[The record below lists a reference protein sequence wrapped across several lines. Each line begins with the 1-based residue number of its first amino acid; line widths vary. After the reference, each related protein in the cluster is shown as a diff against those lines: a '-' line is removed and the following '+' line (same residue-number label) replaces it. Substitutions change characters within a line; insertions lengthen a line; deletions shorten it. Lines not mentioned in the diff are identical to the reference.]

1 MILDASKFRFLVV
14 DDELHIRKII
24 KAVCSSMGVKEIV
37 EAQDGR
43 TALDWLRTG
52 KVADN
57 KRSSARPFDLVICDW
72 MMPEMTGIELLRA
85 VRTNKKIEKLP
96 FLMLTAESDRS
107 KVLAAIEEGVSDY
120 LIKPFTAEM
129 LESKI
134 QSVLGSKK

>member
-1 MILDASKFRFLVV
+1 MILDVSKYRFLVV

-57 KRSSARPFDLVICDW
+57 KRASARPFDLVICDW

-96 FLMLTAESDRS
+96 FLMLTAESDRN
-107 KVLAAIEEGVSDY
+107 KVMAAIEEGVNDY

-134 QSVLGSKK
+134 QSVLSKKK